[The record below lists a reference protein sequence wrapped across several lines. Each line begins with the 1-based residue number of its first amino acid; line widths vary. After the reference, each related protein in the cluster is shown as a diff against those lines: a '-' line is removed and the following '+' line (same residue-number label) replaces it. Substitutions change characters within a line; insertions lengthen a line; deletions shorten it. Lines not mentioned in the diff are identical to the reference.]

1 MRIKA
6 ILTILFSICALNMG
20 AQTLTATYVQLADSA
35 DRYIRQERWADAERV
50 IVKALRHEP
59 ANKSN
64 YLLWSN
70 LGLVRTELKDYD
82 GALQAYDI
90 GLASAP
96 KSTMLLSNRAR
107 TYLAKGDRKAAMTDL
122 DAALQNDSTLQWPR
136 KMRGLLK
143 VANGDVKGATADFEY
158 YKEKFGDDA
167 SVSEAMGDI
176 ANMRGDTE
184 GAIEDYKEA
193 YRLSKEADLLEKM
206 LITSLMAGR
215 LDKEEEDLA
224 EGIRKFPRNGTLYLL
239 RAMLNKS
246 RYQTQAM
253 EKDLATAKSLGVDQ
267 TLYDQL
273 TASPR

>member
-1 MRIKA
+1 MKIKTV
-6 ILTILFSICALNMG
+6 LTILFSVCALNLG

-35 DRYIRQERWADAERV
+35 DRYISRERWADAERV
-50 IVKALRHEP
+50 IIKALRHEP

-70 LGLVRTELKDYD
+70 LGLVRTELKDYE

-107 TYLAKGDRKAAMTDL
+107 TYLAKGDRAAAMTDL
-122 DAALQNDSTLQWPR
+122 DAALNNDSTLQWPR

-143 VANGDVKGATADFEY
+143 TAKGDVAGATSDLTY
-158 YKEKFGDDA
+158 YKERFGDDA
-167 SVSEAMGDI
+167 SVSEALGDI
-176 ANMRGDTE
+176 ANMRGDTD
-184 GAIEDYKEA
+184 GAIADYKEA
-193 YRLSKEADLLEKM
+193 YSISEDSDVLGKM
-206 LITSLMAGR
+206 LITSFFAGR
-215 LDKEEEDLA
+215 LDKEEEDLT

-253 EKDLATAKSLGVDQ
+253 EKDLATARELGVDK